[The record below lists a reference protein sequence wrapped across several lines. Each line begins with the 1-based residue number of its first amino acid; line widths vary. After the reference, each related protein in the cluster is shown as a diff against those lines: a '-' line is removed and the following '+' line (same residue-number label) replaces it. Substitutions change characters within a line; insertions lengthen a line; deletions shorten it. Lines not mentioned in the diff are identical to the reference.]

1 MTLQS
6 INHNRNYYEK
16 GRNLEKFNSFGLFY
30 YLYKVFQVVPL
41 TVVIGFKMNWWLIK
55 RYIKIFSFL

>member
-6 INHNRNYYEK
+6 INHNCNYYEK

-30 YLYKVFQVVPL
+30 YLYKVFQVVQL
-41 TVVIGFKMNWWLIK
+41 TVVIGFKMN
-55 RYIKIFSFL
+55 

>member
-30 YLYKVFQVVPL
+30 YLYKVVPGS
-41 TVVIGFKMNWWLIK
+41 TAHNSYWI
-55 RYIKIFSFL
+55 

>member
-6 INHNRNYYEK
+6 INHKRNYYEK

-30 YLYKVFQVVPL
+30 YLYKVVPGS
-41 TVVIGFKMNWWLIK
+41 TADNSYCI
-55 RYIKIFSFL
+55 